1 MSVLYPYIAIEGV
14 IGVGKTS
21 LATML
26 ADTFEAKLLLERFE
40 SNPFLERFY
49 QDQERYAFMVEMHF
63 MAERFMQL
71 KSDLLAPDLFHNRII
86 SDYITEKSLIF
97 AGKTLPEDV
106 FNLYSQLFL
115 IFFSNIP
122 KPDLLVY
129 LYATPE
135 KLRRNID
142 KRGRDYEKN
151 ITIDYLDKLQTGYME
166 YFKSIPNAKV
176 LIVNTNEMDFVN
188 NPDDYQKI
196 CNHIFQ
202 EYPVGVTIIE

>member
-1 MSVLYPYIAIEGV
+1 MNVLYPYIAIEGV

-26 ADTFEAKLLLERFE
+26 AESYHAKLLLERFE

-63 MAERFMQL
+63 MAERFMQM
-71 KSDLLAPDLFHNRII
+71 KNDLIEPDLFHNRII

-97 AGKTLPEDV
+97 ASKTLPEDV
-106 FNLYSQLFL
+106 FNLYSQLFHI
-115 IFFSNIP
+115 IFANIP

-129 LYATPE
+129 LYASPE

-142 KRGRDYEKN
+142 KRGREFEND
-151 ITIDYLDKLQTGYME
+151 ITIEYLDKLQQGYLE
-166 YFKSIPNAKV
+166 YFKSLQNTRV
-176 LIVNTNEMDFVN
+176 LIINTNDMDFVC
-188 NPDDYQKI
+188 NPKDYEKI
-196 CNHIFQ
+196 CGLIFQ
-202 EYPVGVTIIE
+202 NYEIGITII